1 MSGERP
7 FLFDGYD
14 FQINYA
20 EHLIQDL
27 EDHFEKYTKNKC
39 IVSSVTQC
47 SSDVAH
53 CPVTEREAYYIF
65 NSLGS
70 ILLIFV
76 VT

>member
-27 EDHFEKYTKNKC
+27 EDHFEKSEKT
-39 IVSSVTQC
+39 
-47 SSDVAH
+47 
-53 CPVTEREAYYIF
+53 
-65 NSLGS
+65 S
-70 ILLIFV
+70 ILFNH
-76 VT
+76 

>member
-27 EDHFEKYTKNKC
+27 EDHFEKYTKKQVYC
-39 IVSSVTQC
+39 FIS
-47 SSDVAH
+47 
-53 CPVTEREAYYIF
+53 
-65 NSLGS
+65 NSM
-70 ILLIFV
+70 
-76 VT
+76 